1 MAHGFVLV
9 GGLSTRMGRD
19 KALLPLGGIPMA
31 LLQARKLE
39 TVCGRAAF
47 VGKEPG
53 ELAAFGYPF
62 VADGTAESA
71 ALLGLLAALEWSPEE
86 TTLVLAADVPLV
98 PAVLLSAL
106 VALAES
112 SGAPAVVPT
121 CDGHPQALCAAWSK
135 RALPALR
142 LAVAE
147 GDLSLRRA
155 VETARAL
162 VLSEAETTGLPGFF
176 PGVFR
181 NVNTPEEYRA
191 VEEETA

>member
-1 MAHGFVLV
+1 VAHGFVLV

-19 KALLPLGGIPMA
+19 KTLLPLGGVPMA

-39 TVCGRAAF
+39 RVCGRVAF

-53 ELAAFGYPF
+53 AFADLGYPF
-62 VADGTAESA
+62 VPDGTPDRA
-71 ALLGLLAALEWSPEE
+71 ALHGLVAALEWNPDEDAV
-86 TTLVLAADVPLV
+86 VLAADVPGVSPETL
-98 PAVLLSAL
+98 AALLGRLEAT
-106 VALAES
+106 
-112 SGAPAVVPT
+112 GAPAVVPT
-121 CDGHPQALCAAWSK
+121 DDGHPQALCAAWAR

-155 VETARAL
+155 VESAGAL
-162 VLSEAETTGLPGFF
+162 VLGEEETSRLPGFA
-176 PGVFR
+176 PGAFR

-191 VEEETA
+191 VEEESR